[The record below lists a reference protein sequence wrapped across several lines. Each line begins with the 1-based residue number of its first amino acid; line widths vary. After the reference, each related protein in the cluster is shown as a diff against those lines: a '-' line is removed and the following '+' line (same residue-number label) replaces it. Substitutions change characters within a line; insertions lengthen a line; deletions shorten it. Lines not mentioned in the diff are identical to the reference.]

1 VEARGVEGE
10 EERSVAGREE
20 SRRNE
25 RERVKEKEKA
35 CKWEGIESK
44 EERNRGAERCGR
56 GIEELC

>member
-1 VEARGVEGE
+1 MEGE